1 MSLLQQY
8 KEDFILLVE
17 SGFIAV
23 NQFDEDAAAKL
34 FRAAELL
41 DPANTLPQLGVGY
54 IHLCKLELKQAASI
68 FSSLLLKDPH
78 NEMAKALL
86 GLSLSLNP
94 AELSK
99 GEKTLED
106 AAKVSKDPMVKN
118 LAISALEF
126 VHKFVKKTPSPIQSS
141 PPVKKKS

>member
-1 MSLLQQY
+1 MTLQQY

-54 IHLCKLELKQAASI
+54 IHLCKLELKQASSI

-106 AAKVSKDPMVKN
+106 AAKASKDPMVKN
-118 LAISALEF
+118 LAVSALEF
-126 VHKFVKKTPSPIQSS
+126 VNKFVKKTPSPMQSS

>member
-1 MSLLQQY
+1 MSLQQY

-41 DPANTLPQLGVGY
+41 DPSNSLPQLGMGY
-54 IHLCKLELKQAASI
+54 IHLCKLELKQASSI
-68 FSSLLLKDPH
+68 FSSLLLKDPQ
-78 NEMAKALL
+78 NDMAKALL

-94 AELSK
+94 AEVAK
-99 GEKTLED
+99 GEKTLEE
-106 AAKVSKDPMVKN
+106 AHHSKDPMVKN
-118 LAISALEF
+118 LAKNALEF
-126 VHKFVKKTPSPIQSS
+126 VNKFVKKTPSPAQSTS
-141 PPVKKKS
+141 PNKSKS